1 MTIDPRHGL
10 CLLTAVKAGSIR
22 SAAELLDMEP
32 SSISRNI
39 AALEQTL
46 SVTLIER
53 GRRGVRPTDAGQVL
67 IAFLRREQ
75 GEFEALQSEFDALR
89 GLQRGSLTIAIGE
102 GFVGDF
108 IGNALKTFAQ
118 HYPGI
123 DYHLNTGSTEQ
134 VMELVG
140 TDQAHLGLAYN
151 IEKDPR
157 LRLLAEA
164 PQPIALISGVDFSK
178 RHKLPDTLTPGDI
191 ANLPCALLT
200 RAFGVGSVVEKASRR
215 NNMVLSAS
223 VRTGSIAVLKSFV
236 REGLGVTFL
245 PRFVVV
251 REILEGSMVAH
262 DLSMP
267 DFGLGYAHL
276 VARRGRRLPDAAIK
290 LSAILKRESAAL
302 HIEQH

>member
-10 CLLTAVKAGSIR
+10 CLLTAVNAGSIR
-22 SAAELLDMEP
+22 SAADLLDMEP
-32 SSISRNI
+32 SSVSRNI
-39 AALEQTL
+39 AALERTL

-53 GRRGVRPTDAGQVL
+53 GRRGVRPTDAGAVL

-75 GEFEALQSEFDALR
+75 GEYEALQSEFDALR

-108 IGNALKTFAQ
+108 IGNALKSFAQ
-118 HYPGI
+118 DFPGI

-134 VMELVG
+134 VMDLVG

-151 IEKDPR
+151 VEKDPH

-164 PQPIALISGVDFSK
+164 AQPIALISGTEFSD
-178 RHKLPDTLTPGDI
+178 RHNLPETLAPSDI

-215 NNMVLSAS
+215 NKLLLSAS
-223 VRTGSIAVLKSFV
+223 VRTDSIAVLKSFV

-251 REILEGSMVAH
+251 REIMEGSMVAH
-262 DLSMP
+262 NLSMP

-276 VARRGRRLPDAAIK
+276 IARRGRRLPEAAVK
-290 LSAILKRESAAL
+290 LSAIIKRESAAL
-302 HIEQH
+302 HVTQR